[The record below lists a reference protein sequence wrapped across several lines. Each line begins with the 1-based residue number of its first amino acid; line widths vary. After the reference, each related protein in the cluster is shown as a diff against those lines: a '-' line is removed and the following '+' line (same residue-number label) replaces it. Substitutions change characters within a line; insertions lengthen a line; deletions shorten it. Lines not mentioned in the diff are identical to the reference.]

1 MVGMAVLG
9 CGRIG
14 RLHARNVAR
23 HARARLVKV
32 YDVAGEAARDTAA
45 ELGVAVAH
53 SLDELWS
60 DRAVGAVLIASPTAT
75 HVPLITAAVR
85 AGKAVLCEKPVDLD
99 LARARQCWQE
109 IAAARPRVM
118 IGFNRRFDPSYQ
130 ALRERLQRGE
140 IGSLELAVITNRDP
154 APPPPGYIA
163 GSGGLFRDMT
173 IHDFDMARYLAGDI
187 ARVHAFGANR
197 VDPEIGRLGDI
208 DTCAIT
214 LEARSG
220 ALVQIN
226 NSRRSVY
233 GYDQRIEVFGPGG
246 MLQAGNRRA
255 TSVESWSAERT
266 AAREPVLHSF
276 IERYSEAYR
285 LELDA
290 FVAAVGDGR
299 PMSPDFTDGIEA
311 LGLAIAAAESLAS
324 GAAVT
329 LRSA

>member
-1 MVGMAVLG
+1 MLGMAVLG

-14 RLHARNVAR
+14 RLHAANVAR
-23 HARARLVKV
+23 HARARLLKV
-32 YDVAGEAARDTAA
+32 YDVAAAAA
-45 ELGVAVAH
+45 AASATELGARAAA
-53 SLDELWS
+53 SLDEIWS
-60 DRAVGAVLIASPTAT
+60 DRAIAAVLIATPTAT
-75 HVPLITAAVR
+75 HVPLITQAVA

-109 IAAARPRVM
+109 IAPRTPRVM
-118 IGFNRRFDPSYQ
+118 IGFNRRFDPSYY

-140 IGSLELAVITNRDP
+140 IGRLEIAVITNRDP
-154 APPPPGYIA
+154 APPPADYIA

-187 ARVHAFGANR
+187 ARVHAFGANL
-197 VDPEIGRLGDI
+197 VDAEIGRQGDI
-208 DTCAIT
+208 DTCAIS

-233 GYDQRIEVFGPGG
+233 GYDQRIEAFGASG
-246 MLQAGNRRA
+246 MLRAGNRRA
-255 TSVESWSAERT
+255 TSVESWSTART
-266 AAREPVLHSF
+266 AARDPVLYSF

-285 LELDA
+285 SELDT
-290 FVAAVGDGR
+290 FVSAVQEGR
-299 PMSPDFTDGIEA
+299 PMSPSFTDGIEA
-311 LGLAIAAAESLAS
+311 LNLAVAATESLRS

-329 LRSA
+329 LR